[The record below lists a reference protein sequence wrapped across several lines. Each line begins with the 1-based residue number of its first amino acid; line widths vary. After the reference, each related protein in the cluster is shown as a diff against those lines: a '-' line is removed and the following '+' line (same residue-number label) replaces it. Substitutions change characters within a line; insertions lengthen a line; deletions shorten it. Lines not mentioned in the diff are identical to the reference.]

1 MGDNTE
7 EGNVAGKRG
16 ELSVEELR
24 WTLDPDSLGFSSTDE
39 LQALDGVIGQ
49 ERAVRAVSF
58 GVDIEGQGY
67 HVFALGPSGT
77 GKATMVRKFLERQA
91 PDRPVPDDWLYVN
104 NFEDTDKPIALRM
117 PAGKGCEF
125 RQDMDRVVEELN
137 TEIPRT
143 FESEEYE
150 REQQQIQEDLQ
161 KRRQALF
168 EELEQEAQSRGF
180 AILQGSGGVMMA
192 PVIQGNVVTP
202 EQFGQLSEEQRQR
215 IESGRGELQDRLRDT
230 MRQVQQLQREARDR
244 VRNLDRQAMRNTVE
258 HLIDELKAR
267 YAEFEQ
273 VTAFLD
279 RASADLLDKVQAFKQ
294 QRQLEQMQQ
303 QNPMAAAM
311 SAQQAPS
318 FDRYRANLVVDNCD
332 TKGAPVIIEDN
343 PTYYNL
349 IGRVEHQVQ
358 LGALVTNFTMIRAG
372 ALQRA
377 NGGYLIL
384 DARDVL
390 TSPFAWEALKR
401 SLRSSQIKIEAMG
414 EAYRAITTRTLE
426 PEPIPL
432 DVKVVLIGDSMLYY
446 LLLNLD
452 PDFRELFKVKADFAV
467 QMDRDGD
474 GVNEYA
480 QFIATICHEENLR
493 HFDASGVAK
502 VVEHGAR
509 MVSHKDKL
517 AVRFGD
523 VVDLL
528 RQSSYWAG
536 KNGHD
541 LVRAEDVQKA
551 IEEEVYRS
559 NQIEERMQ
567 EMIEEGTIFIDT
579 EGVVDGQVNGISILS
594 LGDYT
599 FGKPSRITARTYVG
613 SAGVVN
619 IDRETE
625 LGGRIHNKGVLILS
639 GYLGGRYAIDVPL
652 ALSASLTFEQLYEE
666 VEGDSA
672 SSAELYALLSSLS
685 SYPINQELAV
695 TGSVNQRG
703 QVQAIGGV
711 NQKIEGYYLTC
722 KLKGL
727 TGNQGVVIPAANVK
741 HLMLREEVVD
751 AVREGRF
758 HIYAV
763 STIDEGIEILTG
775 KEAGRAQEDGTYP
788 EGTVNWAV
796 HNRLR
801 ELAEKVKGFT
811 RPGAEGERKEKEPV
825 AVGDGRLE

>member
-1 MGDNTE
+1 MTE
-7 EGNVAGKRG
+7 EGNVAGNRG

-24 WTLDPDSLGFSSTDE
+24 WTLDPESLGFSSTED
-39 LQALDGVIGQ
+39 LGTLDGVIGQ
-49 ERAVRAVSF
+49 DRAVRAVSF
-58 GVDIEGQGY
+58 GVDIEGPGY
-67 HVFALGPSGT
+67 HVFVLGPSGT
-77 GKATMVRKFLERQA
+77 GKTTMVRKFLERLA

-104 NFEDTDKPIALRM
+104 NFEDADKPIALRM
-117 PAGKGCEF
+117 PAGMGCQF
-125 RQDMDRVVEELN
+125 RQDMDRVVDELN

-150 REQQQIQEDLQ
+150 REQQQIQEEFQ
-161 KRRQALF
+161 RRRQALF
-168 EELEQEAQSRGF
+168 EELEREAQARGF
-180 AILQGSGGVMMA
+180 AILQGAGGVMMA

-215 IESGRGELQDRLRDT
+215 IENGRGELQDRLRDT

-244 VRNLDRQAMRNTVE
+244 TRDLDRQAMRNTIE
-258 HLIDELKAR
+258 HLIDELEAK
-267 YAEFEQ
+267 YAEFEP
-273 VTAFLD
+273 VMAFLS
-279 RASADLLDKVQAFKQ
+279 RVTADLLDKVQDFKQ
-294 QRQLEQMQQ
+294 QRQIEQMQQ
-303 QNPMAAAM
+303 QNPLAVAMAG
-311 SAQQAPS
+311 QQAPS
-318 FDRYRANLVVDNCD
+318 FDRYRVNLIVDNCD
-332 TKGAPVIIEDN
+332 AQGAPVVIEDN

-349 IGRVEHQVQ
+349 VGRVEHQVQ

-401 SLRSSQIKIEAMG
+401 SLRSNQIKIEAMG

-432 DVKVVLIGDSMLYY
+432 DVKVVLIGEPLLYY

-452 PDFRELFKVKADFAV
+452 PDFRELFKVKADFASD
-467 QMDRDGD
+467 MRRDGD
-474 GVNEYA
+474 GVQEYA
-480 QFIATICHEENLR
+480 TFIVSIVREENLR
-493 HFDASGVAK
+493 HFAASGVAK

-509 MVSHKDKL
+509 MVSHKNKL

-541 LVRAEDVQKA
+541 LVQAEDVQRA
-551 IEEEVYRS
+551 IDEDIYRS
-559 NQIEERMQ
+559 SQIEERMQ
-567 EMIEEGTIFIDT
+567 EMIEEGTILIDT
-579 EGVVDGQVNGISILS
+579 EGMVGGQVNGISVLS
-594 LGDYT
+594 LGDYV

-613 SAGVVN
+613 NAGVVN

-639 GYLGGRYAIDVPL
+639 GYLGGRYALDVPL

-685 SYPINQELAV
+685 GYPINQELAV

-722 KLKGL
+722 KLKRL
-727 TGNQGVVIPAANVK
+727 TGNQGVVIPRDNVK

-758 HIYAV
+758 HVYAV

-775 KEAGRAQEDGTYP
+775 KEAGQQQEDGSYP

-796 HNRLR
+796 QNKLR
-801 ELAEKVKGFT
+801 ELAEKVKGFA
-811 RPGAEGERKEKEPV
+811 RPEAEGERKETEPV
-825 AVGDGRLE
+825 AVADGRAD

>member
-1 MGDNTE
+1 
-7 EGNVAGKRG
+7 
-16 ELSVEELR
+16 LSLEELR
-24 WTLDPDSLGFSSTDE
+24 WTLKPETLGFSSTEE
-39 LQALDGVIGQ
+39 LKALDGVIGQ
-49 ERAVRAVSF
+49 DRAVRAVSF
-58 GVDIEGQGY
+58 GVDIAGPGY

-77 GKATMVRKFLERQA
+77 GKTTMVHKFLERQA
-91 PDRPVPDDWLYVN
+91 PERPVPDDWLYVN
-104 NFEDTDKPIALRM
+104 NFEDADKPISLRL

-125 RQDMDRVVEELN
+125 RQDMDRVVEELS
-137 TEIPRT
+137 TEIPRA
-143 FESEEYE
+143 FETEEYE

-168 EELEQEAQSRGF
+168 EELEQEAQARGF
-180 AILQGSGGVMMA
+180 ALLQGAGGVMMA
-192 PVIQGNVVTP
+192 PVVQGNVLTP
-202 EQFGQLSEEQRQR
+202 EQYGRLDDAQRQR
-215 IESGRGELQDRLRDT
+215 IEGNRGELQEHLRDT
-230 MRQVQQLQREARDR
+230 MRQIQQLQREARDR
-244 VRNLDRQAMRNTVE
+244 VRELDRRVVRYTVE
-258 HLIDELKAR
+258 HLIDELEGK
-267 YAEFEQ
+267 YGEFGQIVE
-273 VTAFLD
+273 FLG

-294 QRQLEQMQQ
+294 QRQVEQMQQ
-303 QNPMAAAM
+303 QNPMAAAV

-318 FDRYRANLVVDNCD
+318 FDRYRANLLVDNCD
-332 TKGAPVIIEDN
+332 TRGAPVIIEDN

-349 IGRVEHQVQ
+349 VGRVEHQVQ

-372 ALQRA
+372 ALHRA

-401 SLRSSQIKIEAMG
+401 SLRSRQVKIEAMG

-426 PEPIPL
+426 PQPIPL
-432 DVKVVLIGDSMLYY
+432 DVKVVLIGDAMLYY

-452 PDFRELFKVKADFAV
+452 PDFRELFKVKADFAA
-467 QMDRDGD
+467 QMDRNGD
-474 GVNEYA
+474 GVREYA
-480 QFIATICHEENLR
+480 EFIATICREENLH
-493 HFDASGVAK
+493 HFSASGVAK

-509 MVSHKDKL
+509 MVGHKDKL

-536 KNGHD
+536 RNGHD
-541 LVRAEDVQKA
+541 LVQAEDVQKA
-551 IEEEVYRS
+551 IDEEIYRS
-559 NQIEERMQ
+559 SQLEERMQ
-567 EMIEEGTIFIDT
+567 EMIEEGTILIDT
-579 EGVVDGQVNGISILS
+579 EGAVNGQVNGISILS
-594 LGDYT
+594 LGDYS
-599 FGKPSRITARTYVG
+599 FGKPSRITARTFVG
-613 SAGVVN
+613 NAGVVN
-619 IDRETE
+619 IDREIE
-625 LGGRIHNKGVLILS
+625 LGGRVHNKGVLILS
-639 GYLGGRYAIDVPL
+639 GYLGGRYALELPL

-685 SYPINQELAV
+685 GYPINQELAV

-711 NQKIEGYYLTC
+711 NEKIEGYFLTC

-727 TGNQGVVIPAANVK
+727 TGNQGVVIPASNVK

-775 KEAGRAQEDGTYP
+775 KEAGQQQEDGTYP

-796 HNRLR
+796 HQRLR
-801 ELAEKVKGFT
+801 ELAEKVKGFA
-811 RPGAEGERKEKEPV
+811 RPVAEGERKEEPV
-825 AVGDGRLE
+825 AAGDGRLE

>member
-1 MGDNTE
+1 
-7 EGNVAGKRG
+7 VAGRRG

-24 WTLDPDSLGFSSTDE
+24 WTVNPETLGFSSTEE
-39 LQALDGVIGQ
+39 LEALDGVIGQ
-49 ERAVRAVSF
+49 DRAVRAVSF
-58 GVDIEGQGY
+58 GVDIAGPGY

-77 GKATMVRKFLERQA
+77 GKTTMVHKFLERQA

-104 NFEDTDKPIALRM
+104 NFEDADKPIALGM

-137 TEIPRT
+137 TEITRT
-143 FESEEYE
+143 FESEEYD

-161 KRRQALF
+161 KRRQALY
-168 EELEQEAQSRGF
+168 EELEQEAQARGF
-180 AILQGSGGVMMA
+180 ALLQGAGGVMMA

-202 EQFGQLSEEQRQR
+202 EQFGQLPEEQRQR
-215 IESGRGELQDRLRDT
+215 IESGRGELQERLRDT

-244 VRNLDRQAMRNTVE
+244 VRALDRQAMRNTVE
-258 HLIDELKAR
+258 HLIDELKSKYSAFQ
-267 YAEFEQ
+267 EI
-273 VTAFLD
+273 TAFLD

-303 QNPMAAAM
+303 QNPVAAAM
-311 SAQQAPS
+311 AGQQAPS

-349 IGRVEHQVQ
+349 VGRVEHQVQ

-401 SLRSSQIKIEAMG
+401 SLRSRQAKIEAMG

-432 DVKVVLIGDSMLYY
+432 DVKVVLIGDAMLYY

-452 PDFRELFKVKADFAV
+452 PDFRELFKVKADFAA
-467 QMDRDGD
+467 QMDRDSD
-474 GVNEYA
+474 GVREYA
-480 QFIATICHEENLR
+480 GFIATICREENLH
-493 HFDASGVAK
+493 HFSASGVAK

-509 MVSHKDKL
+509 MVGHKDKL

-536 KNGHD
+536 QNGHD
-541 LVRAEDVQKA
+541 LVQAEDVQKA
-551 IEEEVYRS
+551 IDEGIYRS
-559 NQIEERMQ
+559 NQLEERMQ
-567 EMIEEGTIFIDT
+567 EMIEEGTILIDT
-579 EGVVDGQVNGISILS
+579 EGAVDGQVNGISILS

-599 FGKPSRITARTYVG
+599 FGKPSRITARTFVG
-613 SAGVVN
+613 NAGVVN

-625 LGGRIHNKGVLILS
+625 LGGRVHNKGVLILS
-639 GYLGGRYAIDVPL
+639 GYLGGRYALEVPL

-685 SYPINQELAV
+685 GYPINQELAV

-711 NQKIEGYYLTC
+711 NEKIEGYYLIC

-727 TGNQGVVIPAANVK
+727 TGNQGVIIPAANVK
-741 HLMLREEVVD
+741 HLMLREEVID
-751 AVREGRF
+751 AVRQGRF
-758 HIYAV
+758 HVYAV

-775 KEAGRAQEDGTYP
+775 KEAGRLQEDGTYP
-788 EGTVNWAV
+788 EGTVNGAV
-796 HNRLR
+796 QKRLR
-801 ELAEKVKGFT
+801 ELAEKVKGFA
-811 RPGAEGERKEKEPV
+811 RPAAEGERRGAEPV
-825 AVGDGRLE
+825 AAGDGRLE

>member
-1 MGDNTE
+1 MA
-7 EGNVAGKRG
+7 GNRG

-24 WTLDPDSLGFSSTDE
+24 WTLDPESLGFTSTEE
-39 LQALDGVIGQ
+39 LNALDGVIGQ
-49 ERAVRAVSF
+49 DRAVRAVSF
-58 GVDIEGQGY
+58 GVDIEGPGY

-77 GKATMVRKFLERQA
+77 GKATMVHKFLERQA

-125 RQDMDRVVEELN
+125 RQDMDRVVDELN

-150 REQQQIQEDLQ
+150 REQQQIQEELQ

-180 AILQGSGGVMMA
+180 AILQGAGGVMMA

-202 EQFGQLSEEQRQR
+202 EQFGQLDEEQRQR

-244 VRNLDRQAMRNTVE
+244 VRALDRQAMRNTVE
-258 HLIDELKAR
+258 HLIVELQDK
-267 YAEFEQ
+267 YKEFEQ
-273 VTAFLD
+273 VSAFLD
-279 RASADLLDKVQAFKQ
+279 RVSADLLDKVQDFKQ
-294 QRQLEQMQQ
+294 QRQIEQMQQ

-311 SAQQAPS
+311 AGQQAPS
-318 FDRYRANLVVDNCD
+318 FDRYRANLVVDNCN
-332 TKGAPVIIEDN
+332 TEGAPVIIEDN

-349 IGRVEHQVQ
+349 VGRVEHQVQ

-372 ALQRA
+372 ALHRA

-401 SLRSSQIKIEAMG
+401 SLRSGQIKIEAMG

-426 PEPIPL
+426 PEPVPL
-432 DVKVVLIGDSMLYY
+432 SVKVVLIGDSMLYY

-467 QMDRDGD
+467 QMARDGD
-474 GVNEYA
+474 GVREYA
-480 QFIATICHEENLR
+480 EFIATICREENLR

-509 MVSHKDKL
+509 MVSHKNKL

-551 IEEEVYRS
+551 IDEEIYRS
-559 NQIEERMQ
+559 SQIEERMQ
-567 EMIEEGTIFIDT
+567 EMIEEGTIMIDT

-594 LGDYT
+594 LGDYV

-639 GYLGGRYAIDVPL
+639 GYLGGRYALDLPL

-685 SYPINQELAV
+685 GFPINQELAV

-741 HLMLREEVVD
+741 HLMLKEEVID
-751 AVREGRF
+751 AVRAGRF

-775 KEAGRAQEDGTYP
+775 KEAGRQQEDGTYP

-796 HNRLR
+796 QNRLR
-801 ELAEKVKGFT
+801 ELAEKVKGFA
-811 RPGAEGERKEKEPV
+811 RPEPEGERKEKEPV

>member
-1 MGDNTE
+1 M
-7 EGNVAGKRG
+7 AGKRG

-24 WTLDPDSLGFSSTDE
+24 WTLDSETLGFASTEE
-39 LQALDGVIGQ
+39 LKALDGVIGQ

-58 GVDIEGQGY
+58 GVDIKGPGY

-91 PDRPVPDDWLYVN
+91 PGRPVPDDWLYVN

-125 RQDMDRVVEELN
+125 RQDMDHIVDELS

-180 AILQGSGGVMMA
+180 AILQGAGGVMMA

-215 IESGRGELQDRLRDT
+215 IESGRGELQEHLRET

-244 VRNLDRQAMRNTVE
+244 MRELDRQAVRYTVE
-258 HLIDELKAR
+258 HLIDELKTK
-267 YAEFEQ
+267 YGKFEE

-279 RASADLLDKVQAFKQ
+279 RAAADLLDNVQAFKQ

-311 SAQQAPS
+311 AGQQAPS
-318 FDRYRANLVVDNCD
+318 YDRYRANLIVDNCN
-332 TKGAPVIIEDN
+332 TQGAPVIIEDN
-343 PTYYNL
+343 PTYHNL
-349 IGRVEHQVQ
+349 VGRVEHQVQ

-377 NGGYLIL
+377 NGGYLLL

-401 SLRSSQIKIEAMG
+401 SLRSGQAKIETMG
-414 EAYRAITTRTLE
+414 EAYRAIATRTLE

-432 DVKVVLIGDSMLYY
+432 DVKVVLIGDAMLYY

-474 GVNEYA
+474 GVREYA
-480 QFIATICHEENLR
+480 EFIATICREENLR
-493 HFDASGVAK
+493 HFRASGVAK

-541 LVRAEDVQKA
+541 LVQGEDVQKA
-551 IEEEVYRS
+551 IEEEIYRS
-559 NQIEERMQ
+559 SHIEERMQ
-567 EMIEEGTIFIDT
+567 EMIKEGTIMIDT
-579 EGVVDGQVNGISILS
+579 EGAVDGQVNGISILS
-594 LGDYT
+594 LGDYA

-639 GYLGGRYAIDVPL
+639 GYLGGRYALDVPL

-685 SYPINQELAV
+685 GYPINQELAV

-741 HLMLREEVVD
+741 HLMLREEVVN

-758 HIYAV
+758 HVYAV

-775 KEAGRAQEDGTYP
+775 KEAGQQREDGTYP

-811 RPGAEGERKEKEPV
+811 RPEAEGERKEKAAV